1 MDIKIAGRNLEITPE
16 LRRLLERKLAAVQR
30 HLPTAETALVAVS
43 YEPTRAYRERIL
55 VQVSLRVNGSR
66 LRAEQRGPT
75 ALAAINAAA
84 DSLNLAADRYK
95 GRAYRSSRARHQVS
109 LSRQQAADRDAL
121 DRELARPADPQR
133 ELERAAA

>member
-30 HLPTAETALVAVS
+30 HLPTAEAALVAVA

-55 VQVSLRVNGSR
+55 VQVSLLVNGSR

-75 ALAAINAAA
+75 ALAAINAVAA
-84 DSLNLAADRYK
+84 SLNLAADRYK
-95 GRAYRSSRARHQVS
+95 GRAYRSSRARQQVS
-109 LSRQQAADRDAL
+109 LGRQQAADRDAL
-121 DRELARPADPQR
+121 DRELARPPDSPQ
-133 ELERAAA
+133 ELDWAA

>member
-16 LRRLLERKLAAVQR
+16 LRRLLARKLAAVQR
-30 HLPTAETALVAVS
+30 HLPTADLALVAVA

-55 VQVSLRVNGSR
+55 VQVSLEVNGSR

-84 DSLNLAADRYK
+84 DSLNLAAARYK
-95 GRAYRSSRARHQVS
+95 GRAYRSSRARQTIS
-109 LSRQQAADRDAL
+109 LSRQQAADRDAQ
-121 DRELARPADPQR
+121 DWELTRQNDPQR
-133 ELERAAA
+133 ELERAA